1 MATTTKKK
9 KADWIPDQLLRFWL
23 WQANFM
29 TEIQSAAIAALTGIP
44 TGVGSKMANLLTLQ
58 SNYVTAYNAA
68 PPHEHPGKTLITA
81 RNKASKLYK
90 SAIRS
95 VTAQYI
101 RHNDA
106 LSDLQKEQI
115 GLPITVNTGS
125 GTHSLQTSIV
135 QREKAN
141 YPAVS
146 AKSNSPGTV
155 TFTFGEMD
163 SKSHG
168 IPAGMHHCLIQFITT
183 AANAAAPTGEDAC
196 TKHIEAQKSPY
207 TQDVS
212 RELSGQKLWGF
223 AAWVDT
229 RGVIHTWSPV
239 FSCIIT

>member
-1 MATTTKKK
+1 MSKTTKKK
-9 KADWIPDQLLRFWL
+9 STDWIPRQLLRFWL

-29 TEIQSAAIAALTGIP
+29 TEIQSAVIAALTGIP
-44 TGVGSKMANLLTLQ
+44 TGAGSKMANLLTLQ

-68 PPHEHPGKTLITA
+68 PPYTHAGKALVTA
-81 RNKASKLYK
+81 RNKSEKLYK
-90 SAIRS
+90 AAIRKI
-95 VTAQYI
+95 TAQYI
-101 RHNDA
+101 RYNDA

-115 GLPITVNTGS
+115 GLPINANTGT
-125 GTHSLQTSIV
+125 GKHVITADIV
-135 QREKAN
+135 ERAEIN
-141 YPAVS
+141 YPGIS

-155 TFTFGEMD
+155 TFTFGELD

>member
-1 MATTTKKK
+1 MAATTKKK
-9 KADWIPDQLLRFWL
+9 RADWIPPQVLRFWL

-29 TEIQSAAIAALTGIP
+29 SEIQNPAIAPLTGIP
-44 TGVGSKMANLLTLQ
+44 TGAGSKMANLLTLQ
-58 SNYVTAYNAA
+58 SNYVSAYNAA
-68 PPHEHPGKTLITA
+68 PPFTHAGKALNTA

-90 SAIRS
+90 AAIRQ

-101 RHNDA
+101 RYNDA

-115 GLPITVNTGS
+115 GLPITVNTGT
-125 GTHSLQTSIV
+125 GKHTITPDIV
-135 QREKAN
+135 EREMAN
-141 YPAVS
+141 YPAIS

-168 IPAGMHHCLIQFITT
+168 IPAGMHHCLIQYITT
-183 AANAAAPTGEDAC
+183 AANGAAPAGEDAC

-207 TQDVS
+207 TQDVT

>member
-9 KADWIPDQLLRFWL
+9 RTDWIPPQLLRFWL

-29 TEIQSAAIAALTGIP
+29 TEIQSAVIAALTGIP

-68 PPHEHPGKTLITA
+68 PPYTHAGKALITA
-81 RNKASKLYK
+81 RNKAEKLYK
-90 SAIRS
+90 SAIRKI
-95 VTAQYI
+95 TAQYI
-101 RHNDA
+101 RNNDA

-135 QREKAN
+135 QRTMAN
-141 YPAVS
+141 YPSVA

-168 IPAGMHHCLIQFITT
+168 IPAGMHHCLVQYIIT
-183 AANAAAPTGEDAC
+183 AATATAPTGEDAC
-196 TKHIEAQKSPY
+196 NKHIEAQKSPY
-207 TQDVS
+207 TQDLT